1 VNRKKEENAE
11 ITRREFIKVSGAII
25 LVVGTSGCS
34 LFSADES
41 AAPTVAANTAT
52 PRPSNTP
59 VPTSA
64 ATPTSAPTSTVAP
77 MPTATATL
85 GTGLEGIPPADGYLL
100 VDVEKCQ
107 GCLSCMLAC
116 SLIHE
121 GVESPSLSRIQ
132 IMQNSF
138 ASFPVDLTIEQC
150 RQCVEP
156 ACVAICPTGALSA
169 DARYGNV
176 RMVDKEKCIGCGR
189 CYDACPFTPSRAFL
203 VTDRDFDGELK
214 SRKCDLCANAPY
226 HWDDAGGG
234 PDGKQACVEV
244 CPVGAIVFT
253 KEIPMQEGDGGYKVN
268 LRDDVWGS
276 LGFPIS

>member
-1 VNRKKEENAE
+1 MDCQKEKHTSSEGAPSRDGVAA
-11 ITRREFIKVSGAII
+11 ITRRDFLKATGTII
-25 LVVGTSGCS
+25 FVAGTGGCS
-34 LFSADES
+34 LFKADK
-41 AAPTVAANTAT
+41 
-52 PRPSNTP
+52 RP
-59 VPTSA
+59 
-64 ATPTSAPTSTVAP
+64 TPTAVADTETP

-203 VTDRDFDGELK
+203 VADRDFDGELK

-268 LRDDVWGS
+268 LRDDAWAR
-276 LGFPIS
+276 LGYPTS